1 MKILHYAE
9 YISIDGDKAFS
20 RNITGYGYMVVDIA
34 NSIAKEGIDVDLLTF
49 SGITDAKKHKNI
61 NILKKKW
68 KDIILNINYRD
79 LFMGIV
85 NTIKTIPK
93 SDQKRMIISYII
105 LGLFQKVVKQNGY
118 DIIHF
123 HGISPAN
130 NILMQYCL
138 KNDIKF
144 IVTLHGLNA
153 FSKSIKIST
162 YQANVE
168 KNFLK
173 KAYLKKIPVSVI
185 SQGIKKEIM
194 RYLQVEKV
202 DNFQVISNGC
212 VIEEK
217 FTPKVNIY
225 KKYNIK
231 HNKKIALCVGNL
243 SKNKN
248 QLQVVRAYAK
258 LSKEERSRFVI
269 LFVGNPEGDS
279 RVKKLIE
286 EFGLEDELILCG
298 CVLKDEMSSYF
309 AQADF
314 TVLASISEGFGLSI
328 IEGFVYGLPNLTFK
342 DLDAVDDIYDEKV
355 MITLKDREDDTL
367 SHGMIDMLEK
377 RWNADYIK
385 KNHAKRF
392 SLDKMAI
399 KYIEFYKKNVEI
411 KNHL

>member
-1 MKILHYAE
+1 MKVLHYSE

-34 NSIAKEGIDVDLLTF
+34 SYVAKEGIDVDLLTF
-49 SGITDAKKHKNI
+49 SGITDAKKYKNV
-61 NILKKKW
+61 NILKKMW
-68 KDIILNINYRD
+68 KDIILSINYKD
-79 LFMGIV
+79 LLIGIV
-85 NTIKTIPK
+85 NTFKTIPK
-93 SDQKRMIISYII
+93 SDQKRMIMSYIMF
-105 LGLFQKVVKQNGY
+105 GLFQKVINQNRY

-130 NILMQYCL
+130 DILMQYCL

-144 IVTLHGLNA
+144 VVTLHGLNA
-153 FSKSIKIST
+153 FSKSIKIFT

-173 KAYLKKIPVSVI
+173 KAYLKKIPISII

-194 RYLQVEKV
+194 RHLQVEKV

-212 VIEEK
+212 MIEEQ
-217 FTPKVNIY
+217 FTLKVNIY
-225 KKYNIK
+225 NKYNIK
-231 HNKKIALCVGNL
+231 QNRKVALCVGNF

-248 QLQVVRAYAK
+248 QLQVVKAYK
-258 LSKEERSRFVI
+258 DLSKKEKNRFVI
-269 LFVGNPEGDS
+269 LFIGSPNEDS
-279 RVKKLIE
+279 RVKKFIE

-298 CVLKDEMSSYF
+298 SVLKDEMSSYF

-385 KNHAKRF
+385 NHAKRF